1 MTNALQLIAFVAVCV
16 VLLCG
21 WFLTARGRVADAEER
36 EEQRLDAELELN
48 PFPDGLTKGDVIRH
62 YGYKRSVVNHALIY
76 GTYQK
81 TELWR
86 GLQSLPEELE
96 FAGVMDGRFRVVI
109 DYDPKFPH
117 ALLRVVEK
125 GETRQ

>member
-1 MTNALQLIAFVAVCV
+1 MANALQLIAFVAVCV

-36 EEQRLDAELELN
+36 EEQQLDAELELN

-81 TELWR
+81 TEL
-86 GLQSLPEELE
+86 LQGMRELPEDLD
-96 FAGVMDGRFRVVI
+96 FVGAMDGRFRVVI
-109 DYDPKFPH
+109 DCDPKFPY